1 MKINKNVFH
10 RLSIFFILTL
20 LVFPVD
26 HKSADANE
34 QFIDSSGSS
43 ITPELPKS
51 APNVPEGET
60 YVEINNNIPY
70 FTNKDITATK
80 TWVEF
85 SQLDDLGRVGAANAV
100 LSVDTLPAEQESRKD
115 ISAIHP
121 TGWHQGKYKQ
131 IGSGG
136 WLYNRSHLIGH
147 QLIGEGVPELN
158 LMTGTRWFNMDGML
172 PFENFVASTIEN
184 DLLTVRYR
192 VTPFFEDG
200 NLLASGAF
208 MEGFSIDDNGETLQ
222 FNIYIPNR
230 QKNVQLDYG
239 TGQHDG
245 EYIEQ
250 TAMAAPVNKEH
261 PGTTLYFT
269 GNAIVNSSSS
279 NQPVDSDAT
288 EGQGEV
294 EPAGFAEVATET
306 PAEEYVSY
314 KNCTAVRE
322 AGAAPIHRGEPGYAS
337 HLDRDNDGIGCE

>member
-1 MKINKNVFH
+1 
-10 RLSIFFILTL
+10 
-20 LVFPVD
+20 
-26 HKSADANE
+26 
-34 QFIDSSGSS
+34 
-43 ITPELPKS
+43 
-51 APNVPEGET
+51 
-60 YVEINNNIPY
+60 
-70 FTNKDITATK
+70 
-80 TWVEF
+80 
-85 SQLDDLGRVGAANAV
+85 
-100 LSVDTLPAEQESRKD
+100 
-115 ISAIHP
+115 
-121 TGWHQGKYKQ
+121 
-131 IGSGG
+131 
-136 WLYNRSHLIGH
+136 
-147 QLIGEGVPELN
+147 
-158 LMTGTRWFNMDGML
+158 
-172 PFENFVASTIEN
+172 N

-250 TAMAAPVNKEH
+250 TATAAPVNKEL

-269 GNAIVNSSSS
+269 GNAIANSSSS

-322 AGAAPIHRGEPGYAS
+322 AGAAPIYRGEPGYAS